1 VPESVMSWPLV
12 RPSLDDLLREHRG
25 IISALRRSLAVEVE
39 AQVDD
44 VWLLRY
50 ALSFKDDLPAA
61 IQAAKAAITWRRENS
76 NLVQAAAARE
86 APSELTEQELA
97 AIHQCFVAAYYC
109 CTRFGDPV
117 FISRLCAY
125 NVNHLMEVVSEA
137 KLELWFN
144 FVNECAWQYCEAET
158 LQRRYFVMQINI
170 QDVHGV
176 KMMQN
181 RSFLR
186 ALGNS
191 SKVNDWLRPQL
202 FGKTYILNPPRW
214 LSMASRLAGGLM
226 SKKSLEKVWVHPTK
240 VGEGRGL
247 CFFAQQLF
255 DADTALPKFLGGNGD
270 ADEVFPMAPRAA
282 AVVQRSAL
290 PILAGLPVQA
300 ATVSFSEH
308 WREDVDSYLSGKQE
322 DYVIYD
328 RDGHDVALVEETVSR
343 DRFPLQI
350 RRQDTMLSSS
360 AFFSSSAFA
369 SAVGTRSMEGSKQ
382 GSQMAMSMCSAVTAL
397 EFPVQEPPRRS
408 WCRRVCA
415 FFGRR
420 EAPLLR

>member
-1 VPESVMSWPLV
+1 MMSWPLV
-12 RPSLDDLLREHRG
+12 RASLDDLLREHSTS
-25 IISALRRSLAVEVE
+25 ISSLRQSLAC
-39 AQVDD
+39 QVDD

-50 ALSFKDDLPAA
+50 VLSFKDDLPAA
-61 IQAAKAAITWRRENS
+61 IHAAKAAITWRRENS
-76 NLVQAAAARE
+76 SLVHAATTRQAPE
-86 APSELTEQELA
+86 AFSQQELA

-109 CTRFGDPV
+109 CTRFGDPI

-125 NVNHLMEVVSEA
+125 NVNRLMEIVSEA

-158 LQRRYFVMQINI
+158 LLRRYFVMQINI
-170 QDVHGV
+170 QDVRSV

-226 SKKSLEKVWVHPTK
+226 SKKSLEKVWIHPTK
-240 VGEGRGL
+240 VGEGGGL
-247 CFFAQQLF
+247 CPFAQRLF
-255 DADTALPKFLGGNGD
+255 EDATVLPKFLGGNAD
-270 ADEVFPMAPRAA
+270 ADEVFPAVPRAA
-282 AVVQRSAL
+282 PAERTAL
-290 PILAGLPVQA
+290 SILAGLPTSEA
-300 ATVSFSEH
+300 SGTVSFSEH
-308 WREDVDSYLSGKQE
+308 WRKDVDHFLAGKMAE
-322 DYVIYD
+322 DFVIRD
-328 RDGHDVALVEETVSR
+328 RDGQDVALDERLPRE
-343 DRFPLQI
+343 RFPLQI
-350 RRQDTMLSSS
+350 RREVPAATATATL
-360 AFFSSSAFA
+360 SSSAFA
-369 SAVGTRSMEGSKQ
+369 SVGESSSFPKQ
-382 GSQMAMSMCSAVTAL
+382 GSHLAMSMCSAVTAL
-397 EFPVQEPPRRS
+397 EFPAQEPRRS

-420 EAPLLR
+420 EALLP

>member
-1 VPESVMSWPLV
+1 
-12 RPSLDDLLREHRG
+12 
-25 IISALRRSLAVEVE
+25 
-39 AQVDD
+39 
-44 VWLLRY
+44 
-50 ALSFKDDLPAA
+50 
-61 IQAAKAAITWRRENS
+61 
-76 NLVQAAAARE
+76 
-86 APSELTEQELA
+86 
-97 AIHQCFVAAYYC
+97 
-109 CTRFGDPV
+109 
-117 FISRLCAY
+117 
-125 NVNHLMEVVSEA
+125 
-137 KLELWFN
+137 
-144 FVNECAWQYCEAET
+144 
-158 LQRRYFVMQINI
+158 
-170 QDVHGV
+170 
-176 KMMQN
+176 
-181 RSFLR
+181 
-186 ALGNS
+186 
-191 SKVNDWLRPQL
+191 
-202 FGKTYILNPPRW
+202 
-214 LSMASRLAGGLM
+214 MASRLAGGLM

-270 ADEVFPMAPRAA
+270 ADEGISSRFNIFEKFFPMAPREA

-397 EFPVQEPPRRS
+397 EFPVQVVA
-408 WCRRVCA
+408 RVASTGVLVPTCLC
-415 FFGRR
+415 F
-420 EAPLLR
+420 LWQT